1 MLSPFQVTALPC
13 SMAKARGASSS
24 TWAPFPW
31 GQGFSPPLLVIFRR
45 RYFMSQGQ
53 KQVMFMNNGN
63 FLSVTETQIFRE
75 TSTTNMW
82 RNYFSK
88 LTKNYLLT
96 ELNKQNISFWSPC
109 REILVS
115 CFFQYL
121 FSEAIAIT
129 RKKKNTFLLVLP
141 PCSSTR
147 WSMAQRGQYTIWS
160 VTTTNVGGYLLI
172 RNISHLTAM
181 DTGVPLRK
189 RELAPDT
196 CSVSHGKHKWYL
208 FHQNQ
213 KLMILLHTFWKQ

>member
-13 SMAKARGASSS
+13 SMAKAREASSS

-31 GQGFSPPLLVIFRR
+31 GQGFSSPLLVIFRR
-45 RYFMSQGQ
+45 RYFMSRGQ

-75 TSTTNMW
+75 TSTANMW

-96 ELNKQNISFWSPC
+96 ELNKQNSFWSPC

-129 RKKKNTFLLVLP
+129 RNKKIHFCWFYLLVP
-141 PCSSTR
+141 AHGGP
-147 WSMAQRGQYTIWS
+147 WH
-160 VTTTNVGGYLLI
+160 NVG
-172 RNISHLTAM
+172 NTPS
-181 DTGVPLRK
+181 D
-189 RELAPDT
+189 
-196 CSVSHGKHKWYL
+196 
-208 FHQNQ
+208 Q
-213 KLMILLHTFWKQ
+213 

>member
-13 SMAKARGASSS
+13 SMAKARGASSF

-45 RYFMSQGQ
+45 RYFMSRGQ
-53 KQVMFMNNGN
+53 KQIMFMNNGN

-129 RKKKNTFLLVLP
+129 RKKKKYISVGFTSLFQHTVVHGTTWAIHHLISNNHKCWRLP
-141 PCSSTR
+141 VNQEHFSLDSYGYWGPSKKEGACS
-147 WSMAQRGQYTIWS
+147 
-160 VTTTNVGGYLLI
+160 
-172 RNISHLTAM
+172 
-181 DTGVPLRK
+181 
-189 RELAPDT
+189 
-196 CSVSHGKHKWYL
+196 WYMQC
-208 FHQNQ
+208 FTWQ
-213 KLMILLHTFWKQ
+213 T